1 MPTSTSASRWRMG
14 SQDHFELPLTRLRA
28 ACPRPRQQRR
38 GAMLVVIAVMLIAFL
53 FTVAISVDV
62 AYMHLV
68 RSELRT
74 ATDAASK
81 AASQALV
88 RTRDRNAAISA
99 AQAIGRE
106 HLVGNKPL
114 EIAANEIQ
122 FGNSQ
127 PNARGAY
134 IFEPTGTPVNSIRVN
149 GRRTA
154 DSLGGAVPLHFGRLF
169 SVGSFQPAHFS
180 TATFVERDVVLVLDR
195 SGSMLGQ
202 KLADLKNSV
211 SLFVT
216 LLQNDNTVDEQV
228 GLASYST
235 FATEDVQLT
244 PNLNQ
249 ITASSNRMIAEGFTS
264 ISGGMDAGL
273 RIMLRGRSPEFVE
286 RTMIVM
292 TDGIHNSGRD
302 PEQSARDVAAAGVV
316 IHTISFG
323 FDADRSRMQRIARI
337 GNGQAFHAD
346 TGADLSAAFRQIAQT
361 LNSIMTE

>member
-1 MPTSTSASRWRMG
+1 MHKTMSRKHL
-14 SQDHFELPLTRLRA
+14 SVSSCRA
-28 ACPRPRQQRR
+28 KHRR
-38 GAMLVVIAVMLIAFL
+38 GAMLIVIAVMLIAFL

-114 EIAANEIQ
+114 EIRASEVQ

-127 PNARGAY
+127 PNRSGAY
-134 IFEPTGTPVNSIRVN
+134 IFSPTGSPVNSIRVN
-149 GRRTA
+149 GRRTL
-154 DSLGGAVPLHFGRLF
+154 DSLGGPVPLFFGRIF
-169 SVGSFQPAHFS
+169 SVNSFQPSQFS
-180 TATFVERDVVLVLDR
+180 TATFVERDIVLVLDR
-195 SGSMLGQ
+195 SGSMFGQ

-211 SLFVT
+211 RLFIS

-228 GLASYST
+228 GLASYSSN
-235 FATEDVQLT
+235 ATLDVGLT

-249 ITASSNRMIAEGFTS
+249 ITNSANRMVADGATS
-264 ISGGMDAGL
+264 ISGGMDVGL
-273 RIMLRGRSPEFVE
+273 SIMLTGRSPEFVE

-292 TDGIHNSGRD
+292 TDGIHNTGRD
-302 PEQSARDVAAAGVV
+302 PALSAREVANAGVV

-323 FDADRSRMQRIARI
+323 ADADKGRMQRIARI
-337 GNGQAFHAD
+337 GNGQFFHAD
-346 TGADLSAAFRQIAQT
+346 TGADLSEAFRQIAQS

>member
-1 MPTSTSASRWRMG
+1 MPSSSSSNIRSRTRFG
-14 SQDHFELPLTRLRA
+14 SSRSSHGRLSRSS
-28 ACPRPRQQRR
+28 QRR
-38 GAMLVVIAVMLIAFL
+38 GAMLVVIAVMLVAFL

-88 RTRDRNAAISA
+88 RTRDRNAAIAA
-99 AQAIGRE
+99 AQSIGRE

-114 EIAANEIQ
+114 EISANEIQ
-122 FGNSQ
+122 FGNSE
-127 PNARGAY
+127 PNARGSY
-134 IFEPTGTPVNSIRVN
+134 IFAPGGTPVNSIRIN

-169 SVGSFQPAHFS
+169 SVNSFQPAHFA

-195 SGSMLGQ
+195 SGSMFGQ

-211 SLFVT
+211 RLFIT
-216 LLQNDNTVDEQV
+216 LLQRDNTVEEQV
-228 GLASYST
+228 GLASY
-235 FATEDVQLT
+235 ATDASQDVQL
-244 PNLNQ
+244 NIDLNVV
-249 ITASSNRMIAEGFTS
+249 TASSDRMVANGFTS

-273 RIMLRGRSPEFVE
+273 SIMLRGRSPEFVE

-292 TDGIHNSGRD
+292 TDGIHNTGRD
-302 PEQSARDVAAAGVV
+302 PEQSAREIAAAGVV
-316 IHTISFG
+316 IHGISFG
-323 FDADRSRMQRIARI
+323 TDADRGRMQRIAQI
-337 GNGQAFHAD
+337 GHGQAFHAD
-346 TGADLSAAFRQIAQT
+346 TGADLSEAFRRIAQT